1 LQTEFW
7 YGKEGSRY
15 GGEKKNRFMEDKE
28 PPHKDLEALP
38 KSREIYR
45 ALAAYSSDA
54 VLAVNHKG
62 TIIFWNKGAERA
74 FGYSSAEMVG
84 RPVTALIT
92 ERHSQSHTATL
103 RAFLSGKGGDTAV
116 IEGEALRKDG
126 STFPIELALSTQQRN
141 GKFWA
146 FAVARNIAQRRRTA
160 QALRT
165 SAERYCS
172 LLAACLEA
180 VFSVDNADNTGAS
193 DRALDRLGGYC
204 LKELAVMKPE
214 NALSP
219 EKRAYVSRQVER
231 ILSADEPVSGIMHEI
246 LTDDGERILMEQYLN
261 SIDRT
266 DETAATRGLHGGV
279 TESSIGERAKS
290 RLLGLTRIV
299 SRVVESCDPYTA
311 GHQQRVA
318 ELMCLVG
325 ENMGLAE
332 DVVERLHLEGLLHDI
347 GKVSIPR
354 SILTKPGELAGEEW
368 ALIRAHTKQG
378 YSILKDADLPWPI
391 ADVAVQHHE
400 RLDGS
405 GYPDGITGDKL
416 GLEVSILAVCDVV
429 EAMSSHR
436 PYRPA
441 RAAIDVLKELKD
453 GRGTKY
459 DASVVDVML
468 PMIESGEFRAVW
480 NRRNSNSTAA

>member
-1 LQTEFW
+1 
-7 YGKEGSRY
+7 
-15 GGEKKNRFMEDKE
+15 MEDIE
-28 PPHKDLEALP
+28 PPHKELEALP
-38 KSREIYR
+38 KNREIYR
-45 ALAAYSSDA
+45 ALAAYSPDA

-62 TIIFWNKGAERA
+62 TIIFWNKGAEQA
-74 FGYSSAEMVG
+74 FGYSSAEIVG
-84 RPVTALIT
+84 RPVTALIS
-92 ERHSQSHTATL
+92 ERHSQGHTITL
-103 RAFLSGKGGDTAV
+103 RAFLTGNGGDTAL

-126 STFPIELALSTQQRN
+126 STFPIELSLSIHQQN
-141 GKFWA
+141 GRFWA
-146 FAVARNIAQRRRTA
+146 FAVARNIAERRRTA
-160 QALRT
+160 QALRA
-165 SAERYCS
+165 SAERYCN

-180 VFSVDNADNTGAS
+180 VFSADIPDSTTES
-193 DRALDRLGGYC
+193 DRALGRLGGYC
-204 LKELAVMKPE
+204 LKELATMKPT
-214 NALSP
+214 NVLSP

-231 ILSADEPVSGIMHEI
+231 ILGADEPVSGIMHE
-246 LTDDGERILMEQYLN
+246 LLREDGERILMEQYLN

-266 DETAATRGLHGGV
+266 DETAATRRLRSGI
-279 TESSIGERAKS
+279 TRRSIGERSKS
-290 RLLGLTRIV
+290 RLLGLTGIV

-332 DVVERLHLEGLLHDI
+332 DMIERLYLEGLLHDI

-480 NRRNSNSTAA
+480 NRRNSSSTAA